1 MTAPESLGMSATPS
15 TDSALSE
22 ATTEPNISIFIFI
35 YFFIYKRLQTKSH
48 QKMSTPVNVELSQFV
63 AHNVPRV
70 LRALSDAMAR
80 ISHLLSDAQVET
92 FQVRSSDAVRAA
104 NQTSANAPPPVV
116 MTMMGP
122 AAAAPTGP
130 PPVVTVP
137 VLSATLELRGTS
149 FELDARLVDRK
160 RGTSVPPMRHVITG
174 HLPRLASLLRCCQ
187 AALAAL
193 NGAAERLDEAD
204 SVSLLAL
211 LDTVDES
218 IRCARQFLSRS
229 SAVGISVQAIVERAA
244 QHTVQPATAG
254 GLVFD
259 VMAEDVALSV
269 VAGFSD
275 LALPAGSTPSR
286 KAPWRA
292 LKARIRPND
301 ADRQQRSYC
310 AIDVALC
317 LRVECAATSANR
329 AVDMQCD
336 VESSTSES
344 IGVAEH

>member
-160 RGTSVPPMRHVITG
+160 ARH
-174 HLPRLASLLRCCQ
+174 
-187 AALAAL
+187 
-193 NGAAERLDEAD
+193 
-204 SVSLLAL
+204 
-211 LDTVDES
+211 
-218 IRCARQFLSRS
+218 
-229 SAVGISVQAIVERAA
+229 ERAA
-244 QHTVQPATAG
+244 DATRHHWSFAALG
-254 GLVFD
+254 ELVE
-259 VMAEDVALSV
+259 MLSSG
-269 VAGFSD
+269 ARGTQRR
-275 LALPAGSTPSR
+275 G
-286 KAPWRA
+286 RA
-292 LKARIRPND
+292 F
-301 ADRQQRSYC
+301 
-310 AIDVALC
+310 
-317 LRVECAATSANR
+317 
-329 AVDMQCD
+329 
-336 VESSTSES
+336 
-344 IGVAEH
+344 G